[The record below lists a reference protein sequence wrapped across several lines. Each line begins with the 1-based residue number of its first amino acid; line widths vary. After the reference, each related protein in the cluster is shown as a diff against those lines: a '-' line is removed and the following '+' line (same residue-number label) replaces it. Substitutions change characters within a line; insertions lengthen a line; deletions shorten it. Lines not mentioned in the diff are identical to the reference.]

1 MHQEGGF
8 CAFLSLEIFACG
20 CYKQWNWNNKL
31 GWILFKWNVS
41 QENIYW
47 SIWTLILIIWRHS
60 YFLIPI
66 VVLCFLDAIAS
77 VSALHC
83 SGSVSESVI
92 HSFRC
97 DAIASLSFASLFLW
111 ETCLVSAENL
121 RTMFEMWQFANICQ
135 LSFPIWEGT
144 EVEQVSLNS
153 LKIVSIFWKLFLW
166 LKL

>member
-1 MHQEGGF
+1 MK
-8 CAFLSLEIFACG
+8 LEQQVRLNTFQMKRFTRKHLLVNLDIDPNNMAPFIFPNSYCG
-20 CYKQWNWNNKL
+20 SVF
-31 GWILFKWNVS
+31 FKCN
-41 QENIYW
+41 
-47 SIWTLILIIWRHS
+47 SII
-60 YFLIPI
+60 
-66 VVLCFLDAIAS
+66 
-77 VSALHC
+77 SALHC

-97 DAIASLSFASLFLW
+97 DAIASSSFVSLFLL

-153 LKIVSIFWKLFLW
+153 LKIFQFSENYFFDSNCNSMLGSDNLCTNTSSAN
-166 LKL
+166 

>member
-1 MHQEGGF
+1 MK
-8 CAFLSLEIFACG
+8 LEQQVRLNTFQI
-20 CYKQWNWNNKL
+20 K
-31 GWILFKWNVS
+31 VS

-47 SIWTLILIIWRHS
+47 SFQWHHS

-66 VVLCFLDAIAS
+66 VVLLLLLLFFRCNSISWQLPLS
-77 VSALHC
+77 VSAVHC

-97 DAIASLSFASLFLW
+97 DAIASSSFVSLFLL